1 MSTENKMTK
10 LEAYNEV
17 VSAIRRAEYVD
28 STYAD
33 SVDVRALTMCES
45 VLRERMASEEKTAK
59 NTVYREGGKIT
70 SFDELVKQEFI
81 YDRGKLVHHGW
92 FMSWQIRMT
101 MIAMQRGVL
110 RYAIKTHLTKLESED
125 KTDE

>member
-33 SVDVRALTMCES
+33 SVDVRALAMCES
-45 VLRERMASEEKTAK
+45 VLRERMASKEKTAK
-59 NTVYREGGKIT
+59 NTVYREGDKIT
-70 SFDELVKQEFI
+70 SFDELVRQEFI

-110 RYAIKTHLTKLESED
+110 RYAIKTHLTKRESED
-125 KTDE
+125 QKDE

>member
-45 VLRERMASEEKTAK
+45 VLRERMASEKKTAK
-59 NTVYREGGKIT
+59 NTV
-70 SFDELVKQEFI
+70 
-81 YDRGKLVHHGW
+81 
-92 FMSWQIRMT
+92 
-101 MIAMQRGVL
+101 IARAA
-110 RYAIKTHLTKLESED
+110 R
-125 KTDE
+125 

>member
-33 SVDVRALTMCES
+33 SVDVQALTMCES
-45 VLRERMASEEKTAK
+45 VLREQIESEKAATAK
-59 NTVYREGGKIT
+59 TC
-70 SFDELVKQEFI
+70 L
-81 YDRGKLVHHGW
+81 
-92 FMSWQIRMT
+92 
-101 MIAMQRGVL
+101 
-110 RYAIKTHLTKLESED
+110 KT
-125 KTDE
+125 

>member
-33 SVDVRALTMCES
+33 SVDVQALTMCES
-45 VLRERMASEEKTAK
+45 VLREQIESEKAATAKTAYHK
-59 NTVYREGGKIT
+59 GDKIT
-70 SFDELVKQEFI
+70 SFDELVRQEFI
-81 YDRGKLVHHGW
+81 YDRDKLVHHGW

-101 MIAMQRGVL
+101 MTAMQRGVL
-110 RYAIKTHLTKLESED
+110 HYAIKTHLAKRESEGQ
-125 KTDE
+125 KDE

>member
-17 VSAIRRAEYVD
+17 VSAIKRAEYVD

-45 VLRERMASEEKTAK
+45 VLREQIESEKAATTKTAYHK
-59 NTVYREGGKIT
+59 GGKIT

-81 YDRGKLVHHGW
+81 YDRDKLVHHGW

-101 MIAMQRGVL
+101 MTAMQRGVL
-110 RYAIKTHLTKLESED
+110 HYAIKTHLTKHESED
-125 KTDE
+125 KEDE